1 MQLEKAAI
9 TQKRTVSAISH
20 HRDGNFV
27 EPIYCPT
34 TGDPCEGKI
43 SDFCDNHG
51 RARESGLANLWT
63 HLNRPSNYK
72 LTSCCESDQAE
83 QESGHTESLI
93 RCESALN
100 DLLTNRGKPCRRT
113 LRTTFLRTTPNLSSG
128 IVCVPP
134 SSYVPTISPHDPS
147 FLQASQHSRA
157 CAPTS
162 ATRRVVTR
170 RRRVLADG
178 DEVLAVERYGAR
190 NGNLARAL
198 VAERTAQK
206 PTSPLNQQ
214 FQRRLAS

>member
-51 RARESGLANLWT
+51 CARESGLANLWT

-72 LTSCCESDQAE
+72 LTSCCQSDQAE
-83 QESGHTESLI
+83 QESGHTKSLI

-100 DLLTNRGKPCRRT
+100 DLLTNRGKPSRDLDHILADDPQFIIGHC
-113 LRTTFLRTTPNLSSG
+113 LRAAI
-128 IVCVPP
+128 IVRADDIAARSKLLASVTALESMCPDV
-134 SSYVPTISPHDPS
+134 SDP
-147 FLQASQHSRA
+147 
-157 CAPTS
+157 
-162 ATRRVVTR
+162 TRRHAAAAR
-170 RRRVLADG
+170 AWLDG
-178 DEVLAVERYGAR
+178 DEVLR
-190 NGNLARAL
+190 
-198 VAERTAQK
+198 
-206 PTSPLNQQ
+206 LNVM
-214 FQRRLAS
+214 AP